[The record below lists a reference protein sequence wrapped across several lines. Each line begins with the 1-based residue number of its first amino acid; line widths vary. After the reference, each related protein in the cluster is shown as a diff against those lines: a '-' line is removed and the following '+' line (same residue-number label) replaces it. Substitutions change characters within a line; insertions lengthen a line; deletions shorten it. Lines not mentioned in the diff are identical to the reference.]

1 MTSSKKINFTPILII
16 FFSAIILSKSVKAL
30 DVEPGLWAHIP
41 VERHFIGMG
50 YVKTEA
56 DILFDPTLKL
66 EDVEMDMDTWVAKY
80 IYSFESFGKSSRID
94 ITQGYQEGHWKGLLD
109 GAYAETTRNGPSDSF
124 IRYAISLYGAPPLK
138 SGDYVAYRRK
148 QDGETIVGAGLAVR
162 LPTGDYDKD
171 LLINLRQN
179 RFAIRPQLGI
189 EHNRGPWTF
198 EATSEVAF
206 YTSNNE
212 FYNGNRLEQD
222 PVLTL
227 GASAEYTYRP
237 GLRGTIGFAYDYG
250 GETSVNDARNDDRK
264 QNVGWSASISY
275 PLGPTS
281 GVKFAWVKTETQE
294 STGLDSK
301 SFVFAIVTS
310 F

>member
-1 MTSSKKINFTPILII
+1 MTSSTKINFTHILIVL
-16 FFSAIILSKSVKAL
+16 FCTFLMSNVVNAL

-41 VERHFIGMG
+41 VERHFVGIG

-56 DILFDPTLKL
+56 DILVDPNLKL
-66 EDVEMDMDTWVAKY
+66 EDVELDMDTWAAKY

-109 GAYAETTRNGPSDSF
+109 GVYAETSRKGASDTF

-138 SGDYVAYRRK
+138 AGDYVAYRRK

-162 LPTGDYDKD
+162 LPTGEYDD
-171 LLINLRQN
+171 ERLINLGQN
-179 RFAIRPQLGI
+179 RFAIRPQVGI

-206 YTSNNE
+206 YSDNND
-212 FYNGNRLEQD
+212 FYNGSRLEQD
-222 PVLTL
+222 PLL
-227 GASAEYTYRP
+227 KIGASAEYTFYP
-237 GLRGTIGFAYDYG
+237 GFRATVAYAYDYG
-250 GETSVNDARNDDRK
+250 GETSVNNVKSDNRK
-264 QNVGWSASISY
+264 QNEAWAMSITC
-275 PLGPTS
+275 PLNATT
-281 GVKFAWVKTETQE
+281 GVKFSWVQTDTQE
-294 STGLDSK
+294 STGLDSE
-301 SFVFAIVTS
+301 SFAVAIVAS